1 MRSLLPCLLLPFCVC
16 AEPLSAQPPENA
28 AIAFADWFEDR
39 ALRLEF
45 VVAGHATEHSIALQE
60 IFEEP
65 CWPENPTLL
74 VPARQLCSTRARL
87 YDAATGRLICQRSLD
102 TLFSEY
108 TTTTPAAQKIRRSFE
123 FVVRFPRPKAP
134 VKLVL
139 EERSR
144 NYQYEPVFETTI
156 QPDDLHI
163 RSESVLQ
170 DEIHELKIAGPPQNS
185 LDITFLSE
193 GYTAEQAA
201 DFKADV
207 QRMSDFLVNQP
218 PYSDFRDRIS
228 IRGVFRPSPEQGTD
242 EPHRRIYKNT
252 NLGATFNIFD
262 LDRYLLSEQ
271 NHMIHRMAAQVPS
284 DTVVLL
290 ANSKTYGG
298 GAVCLDYCISTT
310 GHNNSPFVFLHEF
323 AHSFAGLA
331 DEYTGNVAYNQM
343 YPDDQ
348 EPMEANITRNLN
360 RETLKWRHLLSPAV
374 ELPTPV
380 LPQPE
385 ASEKQ
390 LVGAFEGG
398 GYVQKGIFRP
408 EQDCWMGSLRK
419 DEGFCAVCREAIRQT
434 ITGHLGNQA
443 LPPAASPQATP

>member
-1 MRSLLPCLLLPFCVC
+1 MRTALSLLLLSCV
-16 AEPLSAQPPENA
+16 AFARPLQAQQPDTTAPT
-28 AIAFADWFEDR
+28 FADWFEDR

-45 VVAGHATEHSIALQE
+45 VVSGHATEHTIALQE

-65 CWPENPTLL
+65 CWPENPALL
-74 VPARQLCSTRARL
+74 VPPRQLCSTRARI
-87 YDAATGRLICQRSLD
+87 YDAASGRLICQRSLD

-108 TTTTPAAQKIRRSFE
+108 TTTTPATQNIRRAFE
-123 FVVRFPRPKAP
+123 FVVRFPLPKAP
-134 VKLVL
+134 VRLVL
-139 EERSR
+139 EERNRS
-144 NYQYEPVFETTI
+144 YQYEQVFVVAI

-163 RSESVLQ
+163 RRETPLQ
-170 DEIHELKIAGPPQNS
+170 DEIHELKIAGAPQNS

-193 GYTAEQAA
+193 GYTADQAA

-207 QRMSDFLVNQP
+207 QRMADFLMTQP
-218 PYSDFRDRIS
+218 PYSDFKDRIS

-271 NHMIHRMAAQVPS
+271 NHNIHRMAAQVPS

-290 ANSKTYGG
+290 ANSTAYGG

-343 YPDDQ
+343 YPEDQ

-360 RETLKWRHLLSPAV
+360 RETLKWRHLLSPDVA
-374 ELPTPV
+374 LPTPE

-385 ASEKQ
+385 ASQKQ

-398 GYVQKGIFRP
+398 GYVKKGIFRP

-419 DEGFCAVCREAIRQT
+419 DEGFCAVCRESIRQT
-434 ITGHLGNQA
+434 ISGHLGQEVR
-443 LPPAASPQATP
+443 PQSASPQQPQ

>member
-1 MRSLLPCLLLPFCVC
+1 MRTALPLLLLTFITLARSLPAQQPD
-16 AEPLSAQPPENA
+16 SASPS
-28 AIAFADWFEDR
+28 FADWFEDR

-45 VVAGHATEHSIALQE
+45 VVSGHATEHTIALQE

-65 CWPENPTLL
+65 CWPENPALL
-74 VPARQLCSTRARL
+74 VPTRQLCSTRARI
-87 YDAATGRLICQRSLD
+87 YDAATGQLICQRSLD

-108 TTTTPAAQKIRRSFE
+108 TTTTPATQNSRRAFE
-123 FVVRFPRPKAP
+123 FVLRFPLPKAP
-134 VKLVL
+134 VRLVL

-144 NYQYEPVFETTI
+144 SYQYEQVFETDI
-156 QPDDLHI
+156 RPDDLHI
-163 RSESVLQ
+163 RRESVLQ

-207 QRMSDFLVNQP
+207 QRMADFLMNQP
-218 PYSDFRDRIS
+218 PYNDFKDRLS

-242 EPHRRIYKNT
+242 EPHQRIYKNT

-271 NHMIHRMAAQVPS
+271 NHNIHRMAAQVPS
-284 DTVVLL
+284 DTVVVL

-343 YPDDQ
+343 YPEDQ

-360 RETLKWRHLLSPAV
+360 RETLKWRHLLSPDV
-374 ELPTPV
+374 ELPTPE

-385 ASEKQ
+385 ASQKQ

-398 GYVQKGIFRP
+398 GYVRKGIFRS

-434 ITGHLGNQA
+434 ISGHLGQ
-443 LPPAASPQATP
+443 

>member
-1 MRSLLPCLLLPFCVC
+1 MRTALPLLLLTFITLARSLPAQQPD
-16 AEPLSAQPPENA
+16 SASPS
-28 AIAFADWFEDR
+28 FADWFEDR

-45 VVAGHATEHSIALQE
+45 VVSGHATEHTIALQE

-65 CWPENPTLL
+65 CWPENPALL
-74 VPARQLCSTRARL
+74 VPTRQLCSTRARI

-108 TTTTPAAQKIRRSFE
+108 TTTTPATQNIRRAFE
-123 FVVRFPRPKAP
+123 FVVRFPLPKAP
-134 VKLVL
+134 VRLVL

-144 NYQYEPVFETTI
+144 SYQYEQVFETDI
-156 QPDDLHI
+156 RPDDLHI
-163 RSESVLQ
+163 RRESVLQ

-185 LDITFLSE
+185 LDISFLSE

-207 QRMSDFLVNQP
+207 QRMADFLMNQP
-218 PYSDFRDRIS
+218 PYNDFKDRLS

-242 EPHRRIYKNT
+242 EPHQRIYKNT

-271 NHMIHRMAAQVPS
+271 NHNIHRMAAQVPS
-284 DTVVLL
+284 DTVVVL
-290 ANSKTYGG
+290 ANSNTYGG

-343 YPDDQ
+343 YPEDQ

-360 RETLKWRHLLSPAV
+360 RETLKWRHLLSPDV
-374 ELPTPV
+374 ELPTPE

-385 ASEKQ
+385 ASQKQ

-398 GYVQKGIFRP
+398 GYVRKGIFRS

-434 ITGHLGNQA
+434 ISGHLGQ
-443 LPPAASPQATP
+443 

>member
-1 MRSLLPCLLLPFCVC
+1 MRTALPLLLLTFITLGRSLPAQQPD
-16 AEPLSAQPPENA
+16 SASPS
-28 AIAFADWFEDR
+28 FADWFEDR

-45 VVAGHATEHSIALQE
+45 VVSGHATEHTIALQE

-65 CWPENPTLL
+65 CWPENPALL
-74 VPARQLCSTRARL
+74 VPTRQLCSTRARI

-108 TTTTPAAQKIRRSFE
+108 TTTTPATQNIRRAFE
-123 FVVRFPRPKAP
+123 FVLRFPLPKAP
-134 VKLVL
+134 VRLVL

-144 NYQYEPVFETTI
+144 SYQYEQVFETDI
-156 QPDDLHI
+156 RPDDLHI
-163 RSESVLQ
+163 RRESVLQ
-170 DEIHELKIAGPPQNS
+170 DEIHELKITGPPQNS

-207 QRMSDFLVNQP
+207 QRMADFLMNQP
-218 PYSDFRDRIS
+218 PYNDFKDRIS

-242 EPHRRIYKNT
+242 EPHQRIYKNT

-271 NHMIHRMAAQVPS
+271 NHNIHRMAAQVPS
-284 DTVVLL
+284 DTVVVL

-343 YPDDQ
+343 YPEDQ

-360 RETLKWRHLLSPAV
+360 RETLKWRHLLSPDV
-374 ELPTPV
+374 ELPTPE

-385 ASEKQ
+385 ASQKQ

-398 GYVQKGIFRP
+398 GYVRKGIFRS

-434 ITGHLGNQA
+434 ISGHLGQ
-443 LPPAASPQATP
+443 

>member
-1 MRSLLPCLLLPFCVC
+1 MRTALPLLLLTFITLARSLPAQQPD
-16 AEPLSAQPPENA
+16 SASPS
-28 AIAFADWFEDR
+28 FADWFEDR

-45 VVAGHATEHSIALQE
+45 VVSGHATEHTIALQE

-65 CWPENPTLL
+65 CWPENPALL
-74 VPARQLCSTRARL
+74 VPTRQLCSTRARI
-87 YDAATGRLICQRSLD
+87 YDAATGQLICQRSLD

-108 TTTTPAAQKIRRSFE
+108 TTTTPATQNIRRAFE
-123 FVVRFPRPKAP
+123 FVVRFPLPKAP
-134 VKLVL
+134 VRLVL

-144 NYQYEPVFETTI
+144 SYQYEQVFETDI
-156 QPDDLHI
+156 RPDDLHI
-163 RSESVLQ
+163 RRESVLQ

-193 GYTAEQAA
+193 GYTVEQAA

-207 QRMSDFLVNQP
+207 QRMADFLMNQP
-218 PYSDFRDRIS
+218 PYNDFKDRIS

-242 EPHRRIYKNT
+242 EPHQRIYKNT

-271 NHMIHRMAAQVPS
+271 NHNIHRMAAQVPS
-284 DTVVLL
+284 DTVVVL

-331 DEYTGNVAYNQM
+331 DEYTGNVAYKQM
-343 YPDDQ
+343 YPEDQ

-360 RETLKWRHLLSPAV
+360 RETLKWRHLLSPDV
-374 ELPTPV
+374 ELPTPE

-385 ASEKQ
+385 ASQKQ

-398 GYVQKGIFRP
+398 GYVRKGIFRS

-434 ITGHLGNQA
+434 ISGHLGQ
-443 LPPAASPQATP
+443 

>member
-1 MRSLLPCLLLPFCVC
+1 R
-16 AEPLSAQPPENA
+16 
-28 AIAFADWFEDR
+28 I
-39 ALRLEF
+39 
-45 VVAGHATEHSIALQE
+45 
-60 IFEEP
+60 
-65 CWPENPTLL
+65 
-74 VPARQLCSTRARL
+74 

-108 TTTTPAAQKIRRSFE
+108 TTTTPATQNIRRAFE
-123 FVVRFPRPKAP
+123 FVLRFPLPKAP
-134 VKLVL
+134 VRLVL

-144 NYQYEPVFETTI
+144 SYQYEQVFETDI
-156 QPDDLHI
+156 RPDDLHI
-163 RSESVLQ
+163 RRESVLQ

-207 QRMSDFLVNQP
+207 QRMADFLMNQP
-218 PYSDFRDRIS
+218 PYNDFKDRLS

-242 EPHRRIYKNT
+242 EPHQRIYKNT

-271 NHMIHRMAAQVPS
+271 NHNIHRMAAQVPS
-284 DTVVLL
+284 DTVVVL

-343 YPDDQ
+343 YPEDQ

-360 RETLKWRHLLSPAV
+360 RETLKWRHLLSPDV
-374 ELPTPV
+374 ELPTPE

-385 ASEKQ
+385 ASQKQ

-398 GYVQKGIFRP
+398 GYVRKGIFRS
-408 EQDCWMGSLRK
+408 EQDCWMGSQRK

-434 ITGHLGNQA
+434 ISGHLGQ
-443 LPPAASPQATP
+443 

>member
-1 MRSLLPCLLLPFCVC
+1 MRTALPLLLLTFITLARSLPAQQPD
-16 AEPLSAQPPENA
+16 SASPS
-28 AIAFADWFEDR
+28 FADWFEDR

-45 VVAGHATEHSIALQE
+45 VVSGHATEHTIALQE

-65 CWPENPTLL
+65 CWPENPALL
-74 VPARQLCSTRARL
+74 VPTRQLCSTRARI

-108 TTTTPAAQKIRRSFE
+108 TTTTPATQNIRRAFE
-123 FVVRFPRPKAP
+123 FVLRFPLPKAP
-134 VKLVL
+134 VRLVL

-144 NYQYEPVFETTI
+144 SSQYEQVFETDI
-156 QPDDLHI
+156 RPDDLHI
-163 RSESVLQ
+163 RRESVLQ

-207 QRMSDFLVNQP
+207 QRMADFLMNQP
-218 PYSDFRDRIS
+218 PYNDFKDRLS

-242 EPHRRIYKNT
+242 EPHQRIYKNT

-271 NHMIHRMAAQVPS
+271 NHNIHRMAAQVPS
-284 DTVVLL
+284 DTVVVL

-343 YPDDQ
+343 YPEDQ

-360 RETLKWRHLLSPAV
+360 RETLKWRHLLSPDV
-374 ELPTPV
+374 ELPTPE

-385 ASEKQ
+385 ASQKQ

-398 GYVQKGIFRP
+398 GYVRKGIFRS

-434 ITGHLGNQA
+434 ISGHLGQ
-443 LPPAASPQATP
+443 

>member
-1 MRSLLPCLLLPFCVC
+1 MSSVRSLLLLLCCGVPQILF
-16 AEPLSAQPPENA
+16 AQSPEPQPPV
-28 AIAFADWFEDR
+28 FADWFEDR

-45 VVAGHATEHSIALQE
+45 IVAGHATEHTIALQE

-65 CWPENPTLL
+65 CWPEHPGLL
-74 VPARQLCSTRARL
+74 LPRRQLCSTRARV
-87 YDAATGRLICQRSLD
+87 YDAASGTLICQRSFD

-108 TTTTPAAQKIRRSFE
+108 TTTTPAADKIRRSFE
-123 FVVRFPRPKAP
+123 FVVRIPLPKAP

-139 EERSR
+139 EERNR
-144 NYQYEPVFETTI
+144 KYEYEPVFETTI
-156 QPDDLHI
+156 APEDLHI
-163 RSESVLQ
+163 RRESVRQ
-170 DEIHELKIAGPPQNS
+170 DEILDIHIAGAPQSS
-185 LDITFLSE
+185 LDLTFLAE
-193 GYTAEQAA
+193 GYTAEQSA
-201 DFKADV
+201 DFKADL
-207 QRMSDFLVNQP
+207 QRMSDFLLTQSPWNE
-218 PYSDFRDRIS
+218 FRDNIS

-242 EPHRRIYKNT
+242 EPHRRIYRNT

-271 NHMIHRMAAQVPS
+271 NHDIHRMAAQVPS

-290 ANSKTYGG
+290 ANSMTYGG

-310 GHNNSPFVFLHEF
+310 GHNNSPLVFIHEL

-360 RETLKWRHLLSPAV
+360 RETLKWRHFLSPDIP
-374 ELPTPV
+374 LPTPN

-398 GYVQKGIFRP
+398 GYLKQGMFRS
-408 EQDCWMGSLRK
+408 EQDCWMGSLLRE
-419 DEGFCAVCREAIRQT
+419 EGFCVVCREAIRET
-434 ITGHLGNQA
+434 IKGHLGK
-443 LPPAASPQATP
+443 

>member
-1 MRSLLPCLLLPFCVC
+1 MRTALPLLLLTFITLARSLPAQQPD
-16 AEPLSAQPPENA
+16 SASPS
-28 AIAFADWFEDR
+28 FADWFEDR

-45 VVAGHATEHSIALQE
+45 VVSGHATEHTIALQE

-65 CWPENPTLL
+65 CWPENPALL
-74 VPARQLCSTRARL
+74 VPTRQLCSSRARI

-108 TTTTPAAQKIRRSFE
+108 TTTTPATQNIRRAFE
-123 FVVRFPRPKAP
+123 FVVRFPLPKAP
-134 VKLVL
+134 VRLVL

-144 NYQYEPVFETTI
+144 SYQYEQVFETDI
-156 QPDDLHI
+156 RPDDLHI
-163 RSESVLQ
+163 RRESVLQ

-207 QRMSDFLVNQP
+207 QRMADFLMNQP
-218 PYSDFRDRIS
+218 PYNDFKDRLS

-242 EPHRRIYKNT
+242 EPHQRIYKNT

-271 NHMIHRMAAQVPS
+271 NHNIHRMAAQVPS
-284 DTVVLL
+284 DTVVVL
-290 ANSKTYGG
+290 ANSNTYGG

-343 YPDDQ
+343 YPEDQ

-360 RETLKWRHLLSPAV
+360 RETLKWRHLLSPDV
-374 ELPTPV
+374 ELPTPE

-385 ASEKQ
+385 ASQKQ

-398 GYVQKGIFRP
+398 GYVRKGIFRS

-434 ITGHLGNQA
+434 ISGHLGQ
-443 LPPAASPQATP
+443 

>member
-1 MRSLLPCLLLPFCVC
+1 
-16 AEPLSAQPPENA
+16 
-28 AIAFADWFEDR
+28 
-39 ALRLEF
+39 
-45 VVAGHATEHSIALQE
+45 
-60 IFEEP
+60 
-65 CWPENPTLL
+65 
-74 VPARQLCSTRARL
+74 
-87 YDAATGRLICQRSLD
+87 
-102 TLFSEY
+102 
-108 TTTTPAAQKIRRSFE
+108 
-123 FVVRFPRPKAP
+123 
-134 VKLVL
+134 
-139 EERSR
+139 
-144 NYQYEPVFETTI
+144 
-156 QPDDLHI
+156 
-163 RSESVLQ
+163 VLQ

-207 QRMSDFLVNQP
+207 QRMADFLMNQP
-218 PYSDFRDRIS
+218 PYNDFKDRIS

-242 EPHRRIYKNT
+242 EPHQRIYKNT

-271 NHMIHRMAAQVPS
+271 NHNIHRMAAQVPS
-284 DTVVLL
+284 DTVVVL
-290 ANSKTYGG
+290 ANSNTYGG

-343 YPDDQ
+343 YPEDQ

-360 RETLKWRHLLSPAV
+360 RETLKWRHLLSPDV
-374 ELPTPV
+374 ELPTPE

-385 ASEKQ
+385 ASQKQ

-398 GYVQKGIFRP
+398 GYVRKGIFRS

-434 ITGHLGNQA
+434 ISGHLGQ
-443 LPPAASPQATP
+443 

>member
-1 MRSLLPCLLLPFCVC
+1 MRTALPLLLLTFITLARSLPAQQPD
-16 AEPLSAQPPENA
+16 SASPS
-28 AIAFADWFEDR
+28 FADWFEDR

-45 VVAGHATEHSIALQE
+45 VVSGHATEHTIALQE

-65 CWPENPTLL
+65 CWPENPALL
-74 VPARQLCSTRARL
+74 VPTRQLCSTRARI
-87 YDAATGRLICQRSLD
+87 YDAATGQLICQRSLD

-108 TTTTPAAQKIRRSFE
+108 TTTTPATQNIRRAFE
-123 FVVRFPRPKAP
+123 FVVRFPLPKAP
-134 VKLVL
+134 VRLVL

-144 NYQYEPVFETTI
+144 SYQYEQVFETDI
-156 QPDDLHI
+156 RPDDLHI
-163 RSESVLQ
+163 RRESVLQ

-207 QRMSDFLVNQP
+207 QRMADFLMNQP
-218 PYSDFRDRIS
+218 PYNDFKDRIS

-242 EPHRRIYKNT
+242 EPHQRIYKNT

-271 NHMIHRMAAQVPS
+271 NHNIHCMAAQVPS
-284 DTVVLL
+284 DTVVVL

-343 YPDDQ
+343 YPEDQ

-360 RETLKWRHLLSPAV
+360 RETLKWRHLLSPDV
-374 ELPTPV
+374 ELPTPE

-385 ASEKQ
+385 ASQKQ

-398 GYVQKGIFRP
+398 GYVRKGIFRS

-434 ITGHLGNQA
+434 ISGHLGQ
-443 LPPAASPQATP
+443 